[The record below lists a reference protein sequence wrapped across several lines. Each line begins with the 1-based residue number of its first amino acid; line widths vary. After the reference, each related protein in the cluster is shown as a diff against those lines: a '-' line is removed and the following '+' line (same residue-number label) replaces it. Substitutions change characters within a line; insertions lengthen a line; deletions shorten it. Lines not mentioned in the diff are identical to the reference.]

1 MFAKSIIKMKRRFI
15 VFFILI
21 SLATGMRVMAQEG
34 PASLSLTVDQAVQY
48 AIENN
53 RSIASARY
61 DLLASEKDYWAS
73 LAAGL
78 PSVEASASL
87 SDNLKLMTTL
97 LPGEIFGGEPGSKIP
112 VTFGS
117 KFNSS
122 YGVTASTLLFNGPWI
137 VGVQTAKLA
146 STLAEQGLTQTE
158 IDTKE
163 SVITAYC
170 LILVSKE
177 TLKVI
182 DGNLANLNE
191 ILISTK
197 AMYSVGMA
205 ESTDVD
211 QMQSSVT
218 SLENTKAS
226 MERSLEVNYN
236 LLRFLLGV
244 GRSTELN
251 LTEDIESI
259 VNAVDVE
266 TMLSE
271 DFNLQENV
279 TYKLTESQITL
290 SELSLK
296 GAKASVLPTLAGTIY
311 YNKNG
316 MGDELGGL
324 EWFPNSVV
332 AVQLSVPIFASG
344 ARSSKIQKAKIN
356 LEKAQNIK
364 MMVTDQLLM
373 QEKQLR
379 NNLVS
384 ANEQYKSQKENIEL
398 AKRVLKSIQNK
409 YNQGMASSLDLT
421 QANTNYLTAQ
431 NNYLSALM
439 NLLQTKVALDKL
451 MNNL

>member
-1 MFAKSIIKMKRRFI
+1 
-15 VFFILI
+15 
-21 SLATGMRVMAQEG
+21 
-34 PASLSLTVDQAVQY
+34 
-48 AIENN
+48 
-53 RSIASARY
+53 
-61 DLLASEKDYWAS
+61 
-73 LAAGL
+73 
-78 PSVEASASL
+78 
-87 SDNLKLMTTL
+87 
-97 LPGEIFGGEPGSKIP
+97 
-112 VTFGS
+112 
-117 KFNSS
+117 
-122 YGVTASTLLFNGPWI
+122 
-137 VGVQTAKLA
+137 
-146 STLAEQGLTQTE
+146 
-158 IDTKE
+158 
-163 SVITAYC
+163 
-170 LILVSKE
+170 
-177 TLKVI
+177 
-182 DGNLANLNE
+182 
-191 ILISTK
+191 
-197 AMYSVGMA
+197 MYSVGMA

-226 MERSLEVNYN
+226 MVRSLEVNYN